1 MVVIIILRFFG
12 EICFLDEAKALKNSK
27 VSGMPDIRKKVILVD
42 DNPINL
48 KLARNTLMGKY
59 DVFTVPSAEKL
70 FELLE
75 KTLADIILLDVM
87 MPEMSGYDAIKVLK
101 SNPRTA
107 DIPVIFLTSKSDTN
121 SELEGFIHG
130 AVDYV
135 SKPFSPQLLLK
146 RVDVHVLVESQ
157 KKELEHINQNLQ
169 KLVDE
174 KTEEIQSL
182 QSAILKTMS
191 NLVEYRDDV
200 TGNHVERSEFLLR
213 LLTEEM
219 IRQNV
224 YSDEVRNWDFKF
236 FPQSAQLHDVGKI
249 AIKDDILLKP
259 AKLTVDEFNEM
270 KKHTFFGEKVIEKI
284 QESAMESVFLT
295 HAKIMAG
302 THHEKWDGSGYPR
315 GIAGL
320 DIPLQGR
327 LMAIVDVYD
336 ALVSERPYK
345 KPFSQEQSLQIIKE
359 GSGVHFDPA
368 LVEIFS
374 AAVQHFPE

>member
-1 MVVIIILRFFG
+1 
-12 EICFLDEAKALKNSK
+12 
-27 VSGMPDIRKKVILVD
+27 MPDIRKRVILVD

-75 KTLADIILLDVM
+75 KTLADLILLDVM

-107 DIPVIFLTSKSDTN
+107 NIPVIFLTSKSDTN

-157 KKELEHINQNLQ
+157 KKELEHINKNLQ
-169 KLVDE
+169 QLVDE
-174 KTEEIQSL
+174 KTMEIQSL
-182 QSAILKTMS
+182 QNAILKTMS

-200 TGNHVERSEFLLR
+200 TGNHVERSELLLR

-224 YSDEVRNWDFKF
+224 YADEVKNWDFKF

-249 AIKDDILLKP
+249 AIRDDILMKP
-259 AKLTVDEFNEM
+259 AKLTADEFNEM

-284 QESAMESVFLT
+284 QENARESVFLM

-315 GIAGL
+315 GTAGQE
-320 DIPLQGR
+320 IPLQGR
-327 LMAIVDVYD
+327 LLALVDVYD
-336 ALVSERPYK
+336 ALISERPYK
-345 KPFSQEQSLQIIKE
+345 RPFPPDKALEIIKQ

-368 LVEIFS
+368 LVEIFT
-374 AAVQHFPE
+374 ATAQYFPA